1 MAREKGRVVVVGS
14 GIGGAGCAALLRKKG
29 FDVKLLE
36 RNDFPGGKGASFTRE
51 GFTYDTGVHAI
62 GNGDKGPLGQ
72 IKREVGA
79 DLTFNIIEDG
89 NRIAIAGNVAHYP
102 QDYASDEAIAA
113 IVEGVGVK
121 PENFD
126 DCYACFK
133 ELVTPKP
140 LSELEKLDEVPLKEF
155 VDSYTDDPNFH
166 QMVNSTC
173 GMLIVVTYFTGST
186 GEFIY
191 CFANMAANRSLC
203 YPVGGVGAIA
213 KSYIA
218 ALEEMGGTIEY
229 ERTVESIE
237 IEDGRVKGVIA
248 DGEFIPADY
257 VVSNMGLQP
266 TVKMVADHLE
276 ESYVS
281 RALSL
286 KSSYGAV
293 SVKYAL
299 DAEIVEDPMTLWIP
313 DMTDP
318 EMTEKYVG
326 VFYPVPSITDPGLV
340 PPGCQLVLAG
350 ALVPPSPKHKELGQ
364 QVLDRIEVTMSML
377 HPGIDEHTVWKI
389 RTDVSYVARIS
400 GRDLGEV
407 IGLSQDFR
415 QVGKNRPSPKLP
427 VGGLF
432 VVGADAGGR
441 GIGTEMAGE
450 SAITV
455 SEMVAGEAGR

>member
-1 MAREKGRVVVVGS
+1 
-14 GIGGAGCAALLRKKG
+14 L
-29 FDVKLLE
+29 
-36 RNDFPGGKGASFTRE
+36 SF
-51 GFTYDTGVHAI
+51 
-62 GNGDKGPLGQ
+62 
-72 IKREVGA
+72 
-79 DLTFNIIEDG
+79 
-89 NRIAIAGNVAHYP
+89 
-102 QDYASDEAIAA
+102 
-113 IVEGVGVK
+113 
-121 PENFD
+121 
-126 DCYACFK
+126 
-133 ELVTPKP
+133 
-140 LSELEKLDEVPLKEF
+140 
-155 VDSYTDDPNFH
+155 
-166 QMVNSTC
+166 
-173 GMLIVVTYFTGST
+173 
-186 GEFIY
+186 
-191 CFANMAANRSLC
+191 
-203 YPVGGVGAIA
+203 
-213 KSYIA
+213 
-218 ALEEMGGTIEY
+218 
-229 ERTVESIE
+229 
-237 IEDGRVKGVIA
+237 
-248 DGEFIPADY
+248 
-257 VVSNMGLQP
+257 
-266 TVKMVADHLE
+266 
-276 ESYVS
+276 
-281 RALSL
+281 

-427 VGGLF
+427 VEGLF